1 MKVLVINC
9 GSSSLKFQLIDVET
23 EEVIVK
29 GICDRIAIEG
39 SRFVFSA
46 LNKETIDSKIVLKNH
61 ADAMKIIL
69 ETLTDE
75 KNGVIKSLD
84 EITAVGHRVVH
95 GGERFASSVII
106 NDDVIRESLTY
117 RL

>member
-106 NDDVIRESLTY
+106 NVDVF
-117 RL
+117 